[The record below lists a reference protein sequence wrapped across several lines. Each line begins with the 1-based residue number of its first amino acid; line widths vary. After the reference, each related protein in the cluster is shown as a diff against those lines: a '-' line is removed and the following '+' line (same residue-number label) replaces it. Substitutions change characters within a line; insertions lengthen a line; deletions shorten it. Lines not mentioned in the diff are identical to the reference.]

1 METLKSTCDTT
12 DKEFEE
18 SNKDSHKMDIH
29 EFENLIEDSKEHS
42 RKCKLS
48 IFPSKHFFSQ
58 SCTGNTNHDTVL
70 DEPELVL
77 HRDEF
82 PYLGA
87 GDIVEIYQPDVDSG
101 SEDPFPSLL
110 LKVCILLLLTIW

>member
-1 METLKSTCDTT
+1 MNLKILL
-12 DKEFEE
+12 KILK
-18 SNKDSHKMDIH
+18 NIV
-29 EFENLIEDSKEHS
+29 ENANYRYFQANI
-42 RKCKLS
+42 
-48 IFPSKHFFSQ
+48 FFSQ
-58 SCTGNTNHDTVL
+58 SSTVNTNHDTVL

-110 LKVCILLLLTIW
+110 LKVCI